1 MSMYTGVTGKL
12 SIKQGEGAKTDV
24 AHINNWSVELKK
36 EMIEDL
42 SFGNQYKERIPS
54 TKDWTASSEGKAD
67 FASTSGQKLLLDAY
81 NDGLLITATFS
92 LTDTIYFEGDAYVE
106 SLSFKD
112 SADGAGEISI
122 SLVGNGGIELTVPA

>member
-54 TKDWTASSEGKAD
+54 TKDCTASSEGKAD

>member
-12 SIKQGEGAKTDV
+12 SVKQGAGTKTDV

-54 TKDWTASSEGKAD
+54 TKDWTAKSEGKAD
-67 FASTSGQKLLLDAY
+67 FATASGQKLLWDAY
-81 NDGLLITATFS
+81 SNGTVVTATFS
-92 LTDTIYFEGDAYVE
+92 LTDTVYFEGEAYVD
-106 SLSFKD
+106 SLTFKD
-112 SADGAGEISI
+112 TADGAGEISI
-122 SLVGNGGIELTVPA
+122 SLVGNGGIELTLPA